1 MDFKLK
7 FNDKEFETDY
17 CHLIPSVS
25 HSLSL
30 DYCMIIAVFPLK
42 GIFLSICAPL
52 YSSRQAWVAMTVQ
65 YTPDRLRLFNRDG
78 GPPSRSVRMGLCLAC
93 TYGGQNV
100 SDQLIISALEFVLD
114 Y

>member
-1 MDFKLK
+1 M
-7 FNDKEFETDY
+7 
-17 CHLIPSVS
+17 
-25 HSLSL
+25 
-30 DYCMIIAVFPLK
+30 
-42 GIFLSICAPL
+42 
-52 YSSRQAWVAMTVQ
+52 AMTVQ